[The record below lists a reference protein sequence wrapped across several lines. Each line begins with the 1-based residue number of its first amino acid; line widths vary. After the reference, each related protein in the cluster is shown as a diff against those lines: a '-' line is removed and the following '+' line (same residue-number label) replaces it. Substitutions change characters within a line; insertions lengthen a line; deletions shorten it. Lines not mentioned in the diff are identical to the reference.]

1 MLTFK
6 YGFRSEK
13 YTVSEISWRLKQM
26 VKIPAKMRT
35 HCPKCKQHTVMTVR
49 QEKGGRRGS
58 GMVAGTR
65 RAERNKKGSGNKGKY
80 SKKAI
85 SQSKMASKTSQKID
99 LRLTCDVCKATWVR
113 NYPRSRGVEIVKA
126 A

>member
-1 MLTFK
+1 
-6 YGFRSEK
+6 
-13 YTVSEISWRLKQM
+13 M

-35 HCPKCKQHTVMTVR
+35 HCPKCGKHTTMTVR
-49 QEKGGRRGS
+49 QEKGGRRGI

-65 RAERNKKGSGNKGKY
+65 RAKRNKKGSGNKGKY

-85 SQSKMASKTSQKID
+85 SQSKMASKTSIKVD

-113 NYPRSRGVEIVKA
+113 NYPRSRGVEIVKSA
-126 A
+126 